1 MKDLEKRNY
10 FIVELNKESGKN
22 PNQIIKLL
30 GYTEDLPKENN
41 SFVLIGEG
49 RISGAV
55 RLIKTS
61 PIVEVYSESNTKMTF
76 KTENSLYSLTVLQ
89 ELAHTL
95 SDNLAKDYVS
105 IGNDRIDAYMRKL
118 EIFIQDLS
126 KVPTVSLQDNVSDGE
141 TKIDDFMLKLDTL
154 ETRTIQ

>member
-1 MKDLEKRNY
+1 
-10 FIVELNKESGKN
+10 
-22 PNQIIKLL
+22 
-30 GYTEDLPKENN
+30 
-41 SFVLIGEG
+41 VLIGEG

-61 PIVEVYSESNTKMTF
+61 PIVEVYSESDTKMTF